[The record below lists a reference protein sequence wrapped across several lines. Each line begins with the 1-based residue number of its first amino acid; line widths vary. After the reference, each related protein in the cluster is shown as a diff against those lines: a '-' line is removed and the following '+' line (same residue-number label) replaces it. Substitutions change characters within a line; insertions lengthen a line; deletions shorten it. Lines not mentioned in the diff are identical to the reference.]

1 LDEVAYLS
9 CITPTDCAKRLVE
22 RVTDSWNRMT
32 EAMAGIADGAREL
45 LNENNK
51 LLGTTG
57 NQLNQKVTGLIQSEK
72 SKHTLIAASIKKDS
86 AFYIKSE
93 HERLNRNQEGLK
105 QGSRKILDLAKSQFE
120 LVSEKVKSADP
131 KTTLAKGYSLTL
143 DANGKF
149 IRKASQLKS
158 GDTIKT
164 RLADGDILSVV
175 K

>member
-1 LDEVAYLS
+1 
-9 CITPTDCAKRLVE
+9 
-22 RVTDSWNRMT
+22 M
-32 EAMAGIADGAREL
+32 
-45 LNENNK
+45 
-51 LLGTTG
+51 
-57 NQLNQKVTGLIQSEK
+57 
-72 SKHTLIAASIKKDS
+72 LIAASIKKDT

-93 HERLNRNQEGLK
+93 HERLDRNKEGLK
-105 QGSRKILDLAKSQFE
+105 QGSRKILDLVKSQFD
-120 LVSEKVKSADP
+120 LISEKVKNADP

-149 IRKASQLKS
+149 IRKTTQIKS